1 MRIKLFDGLSV
12 EVDGKDVA
20 GLLPGRKG
28 RTTIAYLAAHH
39 EEGASRDELVEL
51 LWPARRP
58 AAPRANLRTLL
69 SRIRH
74 VLGADAL
81 IEGDRL
87 CLADDIEV
95 DLSQAICL
103 IGAAREARARRRAY
117 VAVEAARNAV
127 GILDGAM
134 VRGIDGDWVDRLRGT
149 IDEYRNEMLACIAD
163 MGSLV
168 GGDVGNEAIAAA
180 RELVERDGYLERS
193 HASLMRALVRG
204 GERAEALRVFEA
216 LRHQLDEELGALP
229 GPELQ
234 ELHQAILRE
243 DDLGAEATGHGSA
256 AWTSD
261 RVPLPPEVAATAER
275 VFVGRDQELT
285 RLGDAS
291 REHNGGNVIAV
302 TGPPGVGKSL
312 LTSRFAAQCAHSGQL
327 VLFGR
332 CDDGLGVAYQPFVE
346 AIGRLVRGLPAED
359 VDRFFGRVAHD
370 LARIVPDLDGAHL
383 ASSRDEPDTERYR
396 LFEAVADVLRAVAQ
410 AAPVVLL
417 LDDIHWSDR
426 PTQQMLRHVVRAT
439 RDRDVAILITHRDT
453 PTDHAD
459 GFAELLE
466 DLVRDGDLTTVP
478 LAGLD
483 DEAIRTLVDAEL
495 GARVPQSVVAA
506 IGART
511 GGNPLFA
518 RELARD
524 LQTHLSSSGTGLS
537 HTDLQSWPVPDGIQ
551 HVVRRRCS
559 LLSEVD
565 QELLAR
571 AATLGR
577 EVCPTDLAAT
587 ADVAEVAAMSALEKA
602 THAGLMQVRASDS
615 GTFAFTHPVL
625 REAILAAISPPRLGR
640 MHLENA
646 QRLDGLWRHDEVEQQ
661 VARLAHHRLAA
672 AEAGLEVGT
681 AIDWLDKAAAQLERT
696 LAYEASATLYARAL
710 ALLDE
715 SPEQRG
721 KRAGLLLRLSAAQWR
736 SGHRED
742 SRHSRH
748 AAFDLASQ
756 LDDAELMAQAAIG
769 HERYFEINT
778 FEADESAMAREAL
791 AALPDQAMGL
801 RAQVLARL
809 SRIEHWT
816 GDPLRTSAVAED
828 AVKIA
833 HDCGDEVVLADAYN
847 AVLLAYREPSHP
859 IPRRVDAA
867 AELIATSRRL
877 GSDERRLEGEAH
889 RLISLVEGGRTREIR
904 PAVERFGRIVQGVR
918 QPFWVYY
925 RHAWAATLAFI
936 EGDLKRSE
944 HYAELATQTAMGAR
958 SDAAEGGAAGMLQR
972 LVEQGQAPA
981 VADLTAQMAA
991 TDGLHPGLWRSG
1003 VATVMARAGRVQEAS
1018 TILRELVNEEGIH
1031 LKRDVL
1037 WAMSACFLAEASHAI
1052 GDRDAARAIAK
1063 ELEPIP
1069 DWIAMAGSGRGFL
1082 LVSQRLG
1089 QLAQVLGDHTRAL
1102 AHFDRARRQGKD
1114 LSAGLIVAWADLET
1128 AATLLDRNGPG
1139 DRAQSEQLINTVD
1152 QFAQGRGLGLIE
1164 QRITTLR
1171 GDGHSGLAFAV

>member
-1 MRIKLFDGLSV
+1 MRIKLFDGFSV
-12 EVDGKDVA
+12 EVDGKDVTP
-20 GLLPGRKG
+20 LLPGRKG
-28 RTTIAYLAAHH
+28 RITIAYLAAHH
-39 EEGASRDELVEL
+39 VEGVSREELVEV
-51 LWPARRP
+51 LWPVRRP
-58 AAPRANLRTLL
+58 AAPRANLRSLL

-87 CLADDIEV
+87 RLADDIEI
-95 DLSQAICL
+95 DLSQAVRQIVT
-103 IGAAREARARRRAY
+103 AREARANRRAH

-127 GILDGAM
+127 GILDGSMA
-134 VRGIDGDWVDRLRGT
+134 RGIDGDWIDRLRGT

-193 HASLMRALVRG
+193 HAYLMRALVRG

-234 ELHQAILRE
+234 ELHEAILRGE
-243 DDLGAEATGHGSA
+243 EVGGEACGQESVV
-256 AWTSD
+256 WVSD
-261 RVPLPPEVAATAER
+261 QVPVPPEVAAAAER
-275 VFVGRDQELT
+275 VFVGRDRELA
-285 RLGDAS
+285 RLGAAS
-291 REHNGGNVIAV
+291 GEHNGGNVIAV
-302 TGPPGVGKSL
+302 SGPPGVGKSL

-346 AIGRLVRGLPAED
+346 AIGRLVRVLPAED

-417 LDDIHWSDR
+417 LDDVHWSDR
-426 PTQQMLRHVVRAT
+426 PTQQMLRHLVRAT
-439 RDRDVAILITHRDT
+439 RDCDVAILITHRDT

-483 DEAIRTLVDAEL
+483 DEAIHTLMDAEL
-495 GARVPQSVVAA
+495 GAQVSQSVVAA

-524 LQTHLSSSGTGLS
+524 LRTHLSSSGAGLS
-537 HTDLQSWPVPDGIQ
+537 DTDLRSWPVPDGIQ
-551 HVVRRRCS
+551 HVVSRRCA
-559 LLSEVD
+559 LLGEVE
-565 QELLAR
+565 QELITR

-577 EVCPTDLAAT
+577 EVFPTDLAAA
-587 ADVAEVAAMSALEKA
+587 ADVAEVTAMAALENA
-602 THAGLMQVRASDS
+602 TSAGLMQIRPSDP
-615 GTFAFTHPVL
+615 GVFTFTHPVL
-625 REAILAAISPPRLGR
+625 REAILGAISPPRHGR

-646 QRLDGLWRHDEVEQQ
+646 QRLESLWRHGEGEQQ

-672 AEAGLEVGT
+672 AEAGLEVAT
-681 AIDWLDKAAAQLERT
+681 AIDWLDKTAAHLEQT
-696 LAYEASATLYARAL
+696 LAYEVSAALYTRAL
-710 ALLDE
+710 ALLGD
-715 SPEQRG
+715 SQTQRG

-742 SRHSRH
+742 SRHARH

-791 AALPDQAMGL
+791 TALPDRAQGL
-801 RAQVLARL
+801 RAQVLARM
-809 SRIEHWT
+809 SRIDHWT

-833 HDCGDEVVLADAYN
+833 HDCGDDVVLADAYN
-847 AVLLAYREPSHP
+847 AELFAYREPSHP
-859 IPRRVDAA
+859 IPQRLDAA
-867 AELIATSRRL
+867 AELIAIGRRL

-889 RLISLVEGGRTREIR
+889 HLIALVEGGRTREIR

-925 RHAWAATLAFI
+925 RHAWATTLAFI
-936 EGDLKRSE
+936 EGDLDRSE
-944 HYAELATQTAMGAR
+944 QLHELATHTAMGAR

-981 VADLTAQMAA
+981 VADLTAQLAT
-991 TDGLHPGLWRSG
+991 TDGTHPGLWRSG
-1003 VATVMARAGRVQEAS
+1003 IATVMARAGRVEEAS
-1018 TILRELVNEEGIH
+1018 AILGELVDEQGIH
-1031 LKRDVL
+1031 LERDVL
-1037 WAMSACFLAEASHAI
+1037 WGMSACFLAEAAHAI
-1052 GDRDAARAIAK
+1052 GHRDAARIIMT

-1102 AHFDRARRQGKD
+1102 AYFNRARRQGKD
-1114 LSAGLIVAWADLET
+1114 LSAGLIIAWADLET
-1128 AATLLDRNGPG
+1128 AATLLDRDGPG
-1139 DRAQSEQLINTVD
+1139 DRARSEQLIQAVT
-1152 QFAQGRGLGLIE
+1152 QFAHGRGLGLIE
-1164 QRITTLR
+1164 QRIAALR